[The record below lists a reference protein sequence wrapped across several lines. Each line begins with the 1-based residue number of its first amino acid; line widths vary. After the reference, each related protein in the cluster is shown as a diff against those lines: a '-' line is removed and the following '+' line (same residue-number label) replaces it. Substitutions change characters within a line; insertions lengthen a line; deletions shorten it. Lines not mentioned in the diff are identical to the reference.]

1 MPAAFS
7 SQGLGRG
14 VKGARLMASSLS
26 RRSFLGGA
34 ATLVGVC
41 ALGGLSA
48 CAGSGSGSGA
58 AGGMVKIGSMP
69 TEDILP
75 FWVAERDGLF
85 AKHGVEAEIALFD
98 SAQSLSAAITAGEVA
113 LAMTDPMRTVK
124 LVESGADLTMEWISL
139 GTDASQGRFG
149 VLAKADA
156 RFSTLR
162 EMTTVGSS
170 RGVGLAANTVPEY
183 VFDKLC
189 EQEGFDAAAIPVEEV
204 PSLPDR
210 YSLVASGQLAAAA
223 LPGSMLALG
232 EANGMKV
239 IADDTKGDN
248 ISQSVIVAV
257 RGKVGSGQ
265 LEALRG
271 AWDEAADAINAAP
284 GEFRALLA
292 EKANLND
299 TIKDSYPISTYP
311 HASADS
317 GASAYPPASLID
329 PQIAWMKKKGYGGEG
344 IAYNE
349 ADGSFVAS

>member
-1 MPAAFS
+1 
-7 SQGLGRG
+7 
-14 VKGARLMASSLS
+14 MASSLS

-34 ATLVGVC
+34 AVLAGVC
-41 ALGGLSA
+41 AAGGLSA
-48 CAGSGSGSGA
+48 CSGSAGTG
-58 AGGMVKIGSMP
+58 AGGTVKVGSMP

-75 FWVAERDGLF
+75 LWVAERDGLF

-113 LAMTDPMRTVK
+113 VAMTDPMRTVK
-124 LVESGADLTMEWISL
+124 LVESGVDLHMEWISL

-170 RGVGLAANTVPEY
+170 QGVGLAANTVPEY

-189 EQEGFDAAAIPVEEV
+189 EQAGFDAAAIPVQEV

-232 EANGMKV
+232 EANGMAV
-239 IADDTKGDN
+239 VADDTQGDN
-248 ISQSVIVAV
+248 ISQSVIVAAHAQV
-257 RGKVGSGQ
+257 SDAQ
-265 LEALRG
+265 LAALRA

-284 GEFRALLA
+284 ENFRALLA

-299 TIKDSYPISTYP
+299 TIKDSYPISVYP
-311 HASADS
+311 HASAE
-317 GASAYPPASLID
+317 GGGNAYPPSVLID
-329 PQIAWMKKKGYGGEG
+329 PQIEWMKKKGYGGEG
-344 IAYNE
+344 VSYNE
-349 ADGSFVAS
+349 ADGSFALA

>member
-1 MPAAFS
+1 
-7 SQGLGRG
+7 
-14 VKGARLMASSLS
+14 MAPVLS

-34 ATLVGVC
+34 AVLAGVC
-41 ALGGLSA
+41 AAGGLSA
-48 CAGSGSGSGA
+48 CAGSAGTGA
-58 AGGMVKIGSMP
+58 DGTVKVGSMP

-75 FWVAERDGLF
+75 LWVAGRDGLF

-113 LAMTDPMRTVK
+113 VAMTDPMRTVK
-124 LVESGADLTMEWISL
+124 LVESGVDLHMEWISL

-170 RGVGLAANTVPEY
+170 QGVGLAANTVPEY

-189 EQEGFDAAAIPVEEV
+189 EQAGFDAAAIPVQEV

-232 EANGMKV
+232 EANGMVV
-239 IADDTKGDN
+239 IADDTQGDN
-248 ISQSVIVAV
+248 ISQSVIVAAHAQV
-257 RGKVGSGQ
+257 SDAQ
-265 LEALRG
+265 LAALRA

-284 GEFRALLA
+284 EEFRALLA

-299 TIKDSYPISTYP
+299 TIKDSYPISVYP
-311 HASADS
+311 HASAE
-317 GASAYPPASLID
+317 GGGSAYPPSVLID
-329 PQIAWMKKKGYGGEG
+329 PQIEWMKKKGYGGEG
-344 IAYNE
+344 VSYNE
-349 ADGSFVAS
+349 ADGSFALA

>member
-1 MPAAFS
+1 
-7 SQGLGRG
+7 
-14 VKGARLMASSLS
+14 MASVLS
-26 RRSFLGGA
+26 RRSFVGGA
-34 ATLVGVC
+34 AVLAGAC

-58 AGGMVKIGSMP
+58 GSASGVVKIGSMP

-113 LAMTDPMRTVK
+113 VAMTDPMRTVK
-124 LVESGADLTMEWISL
+124 LVESGADLAMEWISL

-170 RGVGLAANTVPEY
+170 QGVGLAANTVPEY

-189 EQEGFDAAAIPVEEV
+189 EQEGFDAAAIPAEEV

-248 ISQSVIVAV
+248 ISQSVIVAA
-257 RGKVGSGQ
+257 RGKVGSSQ

-271 AWDEAADAINAAP
+271 AWDEAVDAINAAP
-284 GEFRALLA
+284 EEFRALLA

-299 TIKDSYPISTYP
+299 TIKDSYPISVYP
-311 HASADS
+311 HASAD
-317 GASAYPPASLID
+317 GGGSAYPPANLIE
-329 PQIAWMKKKGYGGEG
+329 PQIEWMKKKGYGGEG
-344 IAYNE
+344 IAYDE
-349 ADGSFVAS
+349 ADGSLRSA